1 MKYRMVKVDV
11 ANGERVWFEA
21 QVRVLFFF
29 WKSCF
34 YSGETTI
41 PATYRTWQD
50 AADAIHRHKSLFGHV
65 KRTVVRDW

>member
-21 QVRVLFFF
+21 EYRYCFFL

-34 YSGETTI
+34 KWKEG
-41 PATYRTWQD
+41 PVTYLTWEA